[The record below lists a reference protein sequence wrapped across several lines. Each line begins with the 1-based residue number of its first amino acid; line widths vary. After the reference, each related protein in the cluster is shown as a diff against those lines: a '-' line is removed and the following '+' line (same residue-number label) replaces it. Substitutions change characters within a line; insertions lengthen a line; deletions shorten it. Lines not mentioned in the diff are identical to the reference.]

1 MLSSLTQ
8 NENGDIAYEVKELTP
23 ADIGAQPA
31 GDYATKTEMSNQD
44 AAILAEAQKY
54 ADSLNHEDT
63 KYAAAVDGGLKLNE
77 NNEFAIDD
85 SVTFVFRCGSAT
97 ELI

>member
-1 MLSSLTQ
+1 MGAPTKEEVLNQ
-8 NENGDIAYEVKELTP
+8 N
-23 ADIGAQPA
+23 
-31 GDYATKTEMSNQD
+31 

-63 KYAAAVDGGLKLNE
+63 KYAAAADGGLKLNE

-85 SVTFVFRCGSAT
+85 GVTFVFYCGSAT